1 MMEND
6 QHAEGIKQ
14 SIDDILGAD
23 TFLKPKKKTD
33 DDIQREKFEK
43 IIHLMQEVEVR
54 GILLGEDLKLDF
66 TSYDEKFYKI
76 IDTLFEMQF
85 GKDACDIIFYYL
97 YERNNPDGSINELID
112 EEGNKVPL
120 TSPSDLWHLVKKIQ
134 LKVGRQKKK

>member
-85 GKDACDIIFYYL
+85 GLDACEIIFYYL

-112 EEGNKVPL
+112 DEGNKVPL

-134 LKVGRQKKK
+134 SRVGRQKKK

>member
-1 MMEND
+1 
-6 QHAEGIKQ
+6 
-14 SIDDILGAD
+14 
-23 TFLKPKKKTD
+23 
-33 DDIQREKFEK
+33 
-43 IIHLMQEVEVR
+43 MQEVEVR

-85 GKDACDIIFYYL
+85 GLDACEIIFYYL

-112 EEGNKVPL
+112 DEGNKVPL

-134 LKVGRQKKK
+134 SRVGRQKKK